1 MTLKFFRFVR
11 GPSRVPLQSRW
22 EAAVL
27 DLAVSLPRSYFVGL
41 PWSSFARRP
50 ISISP
55 SSLWTCSIDSSDRC
69 RRASHAGQPQGR
81 EGNLSRALFAWWFAW
96 KAVSGDQQLAH
107 PLASPKFQTTGT
119 SVPHRASCKPGRSR
133 VAGCRYST
141 RVPSAQSV
149 RTRGS

>member
-81 EGNLSRALFAWWFAW
+81 EGNLAGPFLHGGSHGRRLATTSSWPTPSHAQNSR
-96 KAVSGDQQLAH
+96 QQEL
-107 PLASPKFQTTGT
+107 PCPIE
-119 SVPHRASCKPGRSR
+119 P
-133 VAGCRYST
+133 VANL
-141 RVPSAQSV
+141 VDPE
-149 RTRGS
+149 